1 LVNTSPPLW
10 LVFVFVATIALLLGD
25 GLYASYRRGAISY
38 TRWYG
43 RDGPYR
49 RATEPF
55 LYWLCMA
62 MTGFGFAV
70 CTLGAALILF
80 MMVTGY

>member
-1 LVNTSPPLW
+1 VNTSPPSW
-10 LVFVFVATIALLLGD
+10 LVFVLGATVALLLGD

-55 LYWLCMA
+55 RYWLCMA
-62 MTGFGFAV
+62 MTGFCFVV
-70 CTLGAALILF
+70 CTLAAALMLF
-80 MMVTGY
+80 LMVMGH